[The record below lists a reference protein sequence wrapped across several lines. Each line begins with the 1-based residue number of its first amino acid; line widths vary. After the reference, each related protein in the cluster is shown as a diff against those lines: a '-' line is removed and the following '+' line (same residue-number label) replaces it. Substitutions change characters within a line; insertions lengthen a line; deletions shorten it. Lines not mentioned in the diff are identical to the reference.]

1 MMMNYGVI
9 RTTLDL
15 EMAREQIRHPR
26 CAIIP
31 SPDKLS
37 TSGSSPGLDAI
48 YTQHDFNDVWRWARE
63 AGMLNTGFFEDVVD
77 IGRGQLEKT
86 VYDRLINFAF
96 GSAFAPI
103 RNTFF
108 PAAEEMVL
116 LYYTGHGISP
126 RKARQLNRA
135 NPPNGQSSSPRL
147 GLTNP
152 FQYFPDRNVK
162 GGELYLHDHIGY
174 CDLMSLL
181 TPWIAA
187 VRGESNNVRGR
198 VKRNKHLVVIADS
211 CYSGILVQDL
221 EWLKNMRGPWNDGSG
236 CTVTVQSA
244 CSSNETTYARY
255 FTPVFLHLNKTP
267 QVLQRLKMK
276 WSRMSPDA
284 KNVWRQDGSRP
295 SPQVA
300 TTRQFNPHDPTM
312 VVSHRRD
319 FKLTL
324 FRDPGFFKFCAHRYR
339 FLRPRICRR
348 CSRG

>member
-1 MMMNYGVI
+1 M
-9 RTTLDL
+9 LDV
-15 EMAREQIRHPR
+15 EMAREQIKHPR

-31 SPDKLS
+31 SPDKLN
-37 TSGSSPGLDAI
+37 TSSSSPGLDEI
-48 YTQHDFNDVWRWARE
+48 STQYDFNDVWRWARE
-63 AGMLNTGFFEDVVD
+63 ARILNTGFFADVVD

-96 GSAFAPI
+96 GSAFDPI
-103 RNTFF
+103 RNTFY

-126 RKARQLNRA
+126 RIAWQLNRA

-147 GLTNP
+147 DKVGLTNP
-152 FQYFPDRNVK
+152 VQYFQDRNVK
-162 GGELYLHDHIGY
+162 GGELCLHHIGY

-187 VRGESNNVRGR
+187 VGRESSNARGR
-198 VKRNKHLVVIADS
+198 VKMNKHLVVIADS

-221 EWLKNMRGPWNDGSG
+221 ERLKLNMRGPWNDGSG

-244 CSSNETTYARY
+244 CSSNEPTFAGY
-255 FTPVFLHLNKTP
+255 FTPVFIHLNNNP
-267 QVLQRLKMK
+267 QVLQRLKEV
-276 WSRMSPDA
+276 WSRMSPDE
-284 KNVWRQDGSRP
+284 KNFWRQDGSRP

-300 TTRQFNPHDPTM
+300 TTGQFNPHDPTM

-324 FRDPGFFKFCAHRYR
+324 FRDPGFFKFCAHEYR
-339 FLRPRICRR
+339 FWRPRICRR